1 MYPLIDRGI
10 ENIYVYGK
18 KEVSMIMKGKL
29 IGFLKVTCS
38 GIGGVLLTL
47 IVQSIFQ
54 KSPSFTFVYNGD
66 EVVVTESSYESL
78 MEDNEKLEGMVSSLE
93 KQVAELQGKMDDEA
107 FRKNIEDTIKV
118 ATDYWNNGEYIQALS
133 ALKNSNIDA
142 ESIKALYQN
151 YSENY
156 SAIVTEQANGMIT
169 EKKYDDA
176 KNLLT
181 DAMPIVDD
189 TSTLKEKLSEINSNM
204 PIELSNLK
212 ISASR
217 YFELIEDKA
226 VEDSIGNRYTLGNI
240 FSTRA
245 EGDTGYGYA
254 TFYLG
259 QKYSGLTGV
268 IAVSD
273 ESENRADVQLEGWIE
288 IYSKKG
294 DKYQNL
300 YTSPILSR
308 AISPVDVPEIDLS
321 DAEWLEIRYYNNGD
335 YFSIAGGYHSLR
347 VLLSDFMLY
356 SY

>member
-1 MYPLIDRGI
+1 
-10 ENIYVYGK
+10 
-18 KEVSMIMKGKL
+18 
-29 IGFLKVTCS
+29 
-38 GIGGVLLTL
+38 
-47 IVQSIFQ
+47 
-54 KSPSFTFVYNGD
+54 
-66 EVVVTESSYESL
+66 
-78 MEDNEKLEGMVSSLE
+78 
-93 KQVAELQGKMDDEA
+93 
-107 FRKNIEDTIKV
+107 
-118 ATDYWNNGEYIQALS
+118 
-133 ALKNSNIDA
+133 
-142 ESIKALYQN
+142 
-151 YSENY
+151 
-156 SAIVTEQANGMIT
+156 MIT
-169 EKKYDDA
+169 EKRYDDA
-176 KNLLT
+176 KKLLT

-204 PIELSNLK
+204 PIELSKFK

-226 VEDSIGNRYTLGNI
+226 VEDSVGNRYTLGNI

-259 QKYSGLTGV
+259 QKYSELTGV

-308 AISPVDVPEIDLS
+308 AISPVDVPEIDLG